1 MKTLKEVIAELREKS
16 TVGKPGMMG
25 REVVVDKQ
33 LLREAQVYLEDY
45 LAVLEGDV

>member
-1 MKTLKEVIAELREKS
+1 MMPLKEVIAELREKS

-25 REVVVDKQ
+25 REVRVDKQ

-45 LAVLEGDV
+45 LAILEGDV

>member
-1 MKTLKEVIAELREKS
+1 MMTLKEVIAELKDKS

-45 LAVLEGDV
+45 LAILEGDV